1 MGIHWQEEKHTPV
14 HLKKMC
20 LFPWEMKKK
29 KKNPRWQNKMRVFSG
44 QIAIVNNNFLVDG

>member
-29 KKNPRWQNKMRVFSG
+29 KKKSTLTEQNESF
-44 QIAIVNNNFLVDG
+44 